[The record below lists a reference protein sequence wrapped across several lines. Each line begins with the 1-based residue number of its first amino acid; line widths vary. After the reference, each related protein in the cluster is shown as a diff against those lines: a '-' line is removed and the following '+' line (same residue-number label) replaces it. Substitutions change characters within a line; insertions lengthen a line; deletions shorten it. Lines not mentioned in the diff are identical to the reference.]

1 MVSKQHNTLLYSRA
15 RNLAFTSRN
24 IKSGWSQTGL
34 YPFNPN
40 RVLNEIQE
48 PQPKAITSQV
58 ANVTADLMSHSDML
72 RTPVTYEGLTDIR
85 IMIEQGTALSSP
97 SKHRFQKLANGA
109 EKTFA
114 DRAILLDENKLLFE
128 QNNEKMTRSSTR
140 STVTGT
146 AKIMTYED
154 IMETQRKRD
163 VKEAMTAAKKV
174 GRKRRNVGIGGS
186 ERSSAEELEHGRREI
201 RALGLEEYCS
211 VLQL

>member
-154 IMETQRKRD
+154 IMETQ
-163 VKEAMTAAKKV
+163 EARHQRSYESCEESRSQA
-174 GRKRRNVGIGGS
+174 S
-186 ERSSAEELEHGRREI
+186 E
-201 RALGLEEYCS
+201 C
-211 VLQL
+211 